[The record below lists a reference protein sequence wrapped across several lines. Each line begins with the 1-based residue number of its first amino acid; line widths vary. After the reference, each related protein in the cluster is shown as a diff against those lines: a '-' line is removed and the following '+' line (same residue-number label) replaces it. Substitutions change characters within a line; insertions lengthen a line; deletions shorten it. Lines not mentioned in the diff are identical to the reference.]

1 MGNGWLSWHVCSS
14 LEGFLWQDS
23 NSLVRSWLQLWDK
36 ETDSCYSKC
45 QYQRE
50 NLTSWLCS
58 GNKYVF
64 SGSLPGKLNLGSPQ
78 TFEPVY
84 KGGWGYLCGRHHL
97 SRSGCSKWNFIE
109 HIPSFH
115 FRTRNFSMSSFHAD
129 ITFKNAS
136 LYSCSYWERWFL
148 WVATQMMERNS
159 PWKNSLISAFANLI
173 FNTSV
178 QKSLELDHPYS
189 DTGFDIY

>member
-64 SGSLPGKLNLGSPQ
+64 SGSLPGKLRGKITRCLITGNPVPQKFSLRGPDHRILIEFRMLGRKELENMAANEFFIIEKCKEKRK
-78 TFEPVY
+78 TLFTA
-84 KGGWGYLCGRHHL
+84 
-97 SRSGCSKWNFIE
+97 SGLYRRIVGSLAFI
-109 HIPSFH
+109 
-115 FRTRNFSMSSFHAD
+115 
-129 ITFKNAS
+129 
-136 LYSCSYWERWFL
+136 
-148 WVATQMMERNS
+148 
-159 PWKNSLISAFANLI
+159 
-173 FNTSV
+173 
-178 QKSLELDHPYS
+178 
-189 DTGFDIY
+189 